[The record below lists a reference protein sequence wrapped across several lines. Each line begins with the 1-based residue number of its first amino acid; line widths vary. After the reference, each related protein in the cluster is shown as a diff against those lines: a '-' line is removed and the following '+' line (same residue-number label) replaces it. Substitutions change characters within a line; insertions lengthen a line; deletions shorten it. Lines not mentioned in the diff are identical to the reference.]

1 MTNKYMITVICLLAD
16 YDSSVII
23 RECKPFKPLRP
34 LHQQSWYVLMFSLK
48 LCH

>member
-23 RECKPFKPLRP
+23 SECKPLRP